1 MEKDN
6 KLNNREGGRV
16 IAGLILVGIGA
27 AFLLRN
33 TGFILPYWLFSWPVI
48 LILVGVYSGVKHN
61 FRNNS
66 WLILIGIG
74 GFFLA
79 DKFIPDFRLAH
90 TFWPVV
96 IIGAGILIMFSS
108 RKNSWFGNENWR
120 NKDNWRGKGKWS
132 NQMGASSATPD
143 SSDSLYINSVFSG
156 IERTMLS
163 KNFQGGNIKA
173 VFGGIDIDLSQADIQ
188 GEVVLRLDV
197 AFGGVKLIVPPHW
210 TIKNEVQGLFHG
222 VEDKRNFNTT
232 TGVDFNKVLFLKGSV
247 VFGGVD
253 IKSY

>member
-6 KLNNREGGRV
+6 KLSNREGGRV

-33 TGFILPYWLFSWPVI
+33 TGFILPNWLFSWPVI
-48 LILVGVYSGVKHN
+48 LILVGIYSGVKHN

-66 WLILIGIG
+66 WIILIVIG

-79 DKFIPDFRLAH
+79 DRFIPEFRLAH

-96 IIGAGILIMFSS
+96 IIGAGIIMMI
-108 RKNSWFGNENWR
+108 RPRRNSWFDKENWQNR
-120 NKDNWRGKGKWS
+120 DKWKEKRGWG
-132 NQMGASSATPD
+132 NHAGSSTAMHD
-143 SSDSLYINSVFSG
+143 SSDSLHINSFFSG

-163 KNFQGGNIKA
+163 KNFQGGSIKA
-173 VFGGIDIDLSQADIQ
+173 VFGGVDIDLSQADIQ
-188 GEVVLRLDV
+188 GEVMIRLDV

-210 TIKNEVQGLFHG
+210 TIKNEIDGLFHG
-222 VEDKRNFNTT
+222 VEDKRNFNATT
-232 TGVDFNKVLFLKGSV
+232 LVDANKVLLLQGSV
-247 VFGGVD
+247 VFGGLD
-253 IKSY
+253 IKNY